1 MKHIYTLLLTAIT
14 IVMMGTEVLQAQQE
28 VTVRE
33 LNTYAAPLTSQ
44 NDLPNHPLVTSPAT
58 IVTFDAV
65 VVAYPKN
72 SGLASITNEDV
83 PGRIHLFVTDVN
95 AIADGREGMS
105 IQFVVDGAQ
114 RTALEALTRGD
125 VIRVV
130 GDLRFFGNTNQ
141 FNASSV
147 EPLGSIEDAEYTALA
162 PLLEPTVI
170 ALSELNVPS
179 EQAGLHKWN
188 AANYTTY
195 NARYVKLEGLE
206 VIDSFQSETGRPW
219 FILSDGTTII
229 TSNDTSLRFR
239 NDRSSGGN
247 DYSTLGLGYN
257 ARRLAVD
264 LDGPFTPP
272 APGSVVDV
280 SGFVVVNTFN
290 PGGFDES
297 GDQSTLKIAPWDDGV
312 VWASDG
318 VDPALRLQP
327 EGWPNDFVVQGFA
340 SLVSD
345 LEISPETILDGADV
359 TVSANVLLPE
369 EDYTLNSVVINF
381 TATDFGGVETTGEA
395 TMSNT
400 TGGTYSHTFTGGF
413 DGFTNVEFTITATAT
428 TPGAVETKGRLS
440 GSFDVG
446 SSTQA
451 SPVVI
456 SAESGEYTNFVQVSM
471 TTPSPDSTIY
481 YTTDGADPDDT
492 STEYTGAINVLETTT
507 IKAIAY
513 SGTLSPSPIT
523 SATYTIVNN
532 DKETLLDLR
541 TSATGQSYRYTGDAV
556 MTYFRPNNRNQRYI
570 QDASGAVLIDDN
582 PGTITTTY
590 NVGDVFSGL
599 IGNLGA
605 FSGTTQFVPQLDPG
619 APAANVAVEPPTVTL
634 AELDFAIHESML
646 VRVENV
652 SFSATGDFSSGTNYQ
667 ITDPSLGEDQ
677 TVVFRT
683 SFSES
688 NYIGQPIPTDNVN
701 LTALVTQFS
710 GTIQLV
716 ARSLDDFEIVTS
728 NELTEGPKV
737 FSLNQNYPNPFNPS
751 TLIRY
756 NIAEASEVRLAVYDI
771 LGRRV
776 ATLVN
781 ELQTPGAYTVN
792 FNANHLASG
801 TYIYRLEAGN
811 FVSIKKMML
820 IK

>member
-14 IVMMGTEVLQAQQE
+14 IVMMGTEVLNAQQQ
-28 VTVRE
+28 VKVRD
-33 LNTYAAPLTSQ
+33 LNTYDAPLTSQ
-44 NDLPNHPLVTSPAT
+44 NDLPTHPLVTSPAT

-72 SGLASITNEDV
+72 SGLASITNDGV

-95 AIADGREGMS
+95 AIADGRDGMS
-105 IQFVVDGAQ
+105 IQFVVAGAE

-125 VIRVV
+125 IIRVV
-130 GDLRFFGNTNQ
+130 GDLRFFNNTNQ

-147 EPLGSIEDAEYTALA
+147 EPLGSIEDAEYEDLA
-162 PLLEPTVI
+162 PLLEPTVVTLGEI
-170 ALSELNVPS
+170 NVPS
-179 EQAGLHKWN
+179 DQAGLHKWN
-188 AANYTTY
+188 AANYTKY
-195 NARYVKLEGLE
+195 NARYVKIEGLE

-219 FILSDGTTII
+219 FILSDGTSII

-257 ARRLAVD
+257 ARRLATD

-272 APGSVVDV
+272 APGAVVDV
-280 SGFVVVNTFN
+280 SGFIVVNTFN

-318 VDPALRLQP
+318 TDPLLRLQP

-340 SLVSD
+340 SLVTD
-345 LEISPETILDGADV
+345 LSITPETILDGADV
-359 TVSANVLLPE
+359 TVSASVLLPE

-381 TATDFGGVETTGEA
+381 SATDFGGTVTTGEA
-395 TMSNT
+395 TMTAS
-400 TGGTYSHTFTGGF
+400 GDTYSHTFSGGF
-413 DGFTNVEFTITATAT
+413 SGFTNVEFTITATAT
-428 TPGAVETKGRLS
+428 TPSAVQTRGRLS

-446 SSTQA
+446 SETQA
-451 SPVVI
+451 SPVVF
-456 SAESGEYTNFVQVSM
+456 SAESGEFTNFVRVSLS
-471 TTPSPDSTIY
+471 TPSPDSTIY
-481 YTTDGADPDDT
+481 YTLDGTDPDNS
-492 STEYTGAINVLETTT
+492 STEYIGPIDVLETTT
-507 IKAIAY
+507 IRAIAY
-513 SGTLSPSPIT
+513 SGTLSPSPIN

-532 DKETLLDLR
+532 DKETLLALR
-541 TSATGQSYRYTGDAV
+541 TSATGESYRYTGNAV
-556 MTYFRPNNRNQRYI
+556 MTHFRPTSRNQRYI
-570 QDASGAVLIDDN
+570 QDSSGAILIDDS

-605 FSGTTQFVPQLDPG
+605 FRGTSQFVPQLDPG
-619 APAANVAVEPPTVTL
+619 APAATVAVEPPTVTL
-634 AELDFAIHESML
+634 ANLDLAIHESML
-646 VRVENV
+646 VRIENV
-652 SFSATGDFSSGTNYQ
+652 SFSATGDFNSSTNYDL
-667 ITDPSLGEDQ
+667 TDPSLGEAE
-677 TVVFRT
+677 TVIFRT
-683 SFSES
+683 SFGEA
-688 NYIGQPIPTDNVN
+688 NYIGQPIPEDDVN

-728 NELTEGPKV
+728 NEFTEGPKE

>member
-1 MKHIYTLLLTAIT
+1 MKHIYTLLITAIT
-14 IVMMGTEVLQAQQE
+14 IVMMGTEVLNAQQQ
-28 VTVRE
+28 VTVRD
-33 LNTYAAPLTSQ
+33 LNTYDAPLASQ

-72 SGLASITNEDV
+72 SGLASITNDGV

-95 AIADGREGMS
+95 AIADGRDGMS
-105 IQFVVDGAQ
+105 IQFVVAGAE

-147 EPLGSIEDAEYTALA
+147 EPLGSIEDAEYEDLA
-162 PLLEPTVI
+162 PLLEPTAI
-170 ALSELNVPS
+170 SLSELNIPS
-179 EQAGLHKWN
+179 DQPGLHKWN
-188 AANYTTY
+188 AENYTKY
-195 NARYVKLEGLE
+195 NARYVKIEGLE

-219 FILSDGTTII
+219 FILSDGTSII

-247 DYSTLGLGYN
+247 NYSDLGLGYN
-257 ARRLAVD
+257 ARRLAAD

-272 APGSVVDV
+272 APGAVVDV
-280 SGFVVVNTFN
+280 SGFIVVNTFN

-318 VDPALRLQP
+318 TDPALRLQP
-327 EGWPNDFVVQGFA
+327 DGWPNDFVVQGFA
-340 SLVSD
+340 SLVTD
-345 LEISPETILDGADV
+345 LSISPATILDGEDV

-369 EDYTLNSVVINF
+369 EDYTLNSVVISF
-381 TATDFGGVETTGEA
+381 TATDFGGTVTTGEA
-395 TMSNT
+395 AMTASGN
-400 TGGTYSHTFTGGF
+400 TYSHTFTGGF
-413 DGFTNVEFTITATAT
+413 DGFTSVEFTITATAT
-428 TPGAVETKGRLS
+428 TPGAVETRGRLN

-446 SSTQA
+446 SETQA
-451 SPVVI
+451 SPVAF
-456 SAESGEYTNFVQVSM
+456 SAESGEYTNFVRVTMS
-471 TTPSPDSTIY
+471 TPSPDSTIY
-481 YTTDGADPDDT
+481 YTTDGTDPDNS
-492 STEYTGAINVLETTT
+492 STEYSGAIDLLETTT
-507 IKAIAY
+507 VKAIAY
-513 SGTLSPSPIT
+513 SGTLSPSPIN

-532 DKETLLDLR
+532 DKETLLALR
-541 TSATGQSYRYTGDAV
+541 TSATGQSYRYTGEAV
-556 MTYFRPNNRNQRYI
+556 MTHFRPTNRNQRYI

-582 PGTITTTY
+582 PGRITTTY

-619 APAANVAVEPPTVTL
+619 TPAANVAVEPPTVTL

-646 VRVENV
+646 VRIENV
-652 SFSATGDFSSGTNYQ
+652 SFSATGDFSSSTNYQ
-667 ITDPSLGEDQ
+667 ITDPSLGEGE

-683 SFSES
+683 SFGEA
-688 NYIGQPIPTDNVN
+688 NYIGQPIPEDEVN

-728 NELTEGPKV
+728 NELTEGPQE

>member
-14 IVMMGTEVLQAQQE
+14 IVMMGTEVLNAQQQ
-28 VTVRE
+28 VTVRD
-33 LNTYAAPLTSQ
+33 LNTYDAPLTSQ

-58 IVTFDAV
+58 VVTFDAV

-72 SGLASITNEDV
+72 SGLASITTDDV

-95 AIADGREGMS
+95 AIADGRDGMS
-105 IQFVVDGAQ
+105 IQFVVAGAE

-147 EPLGSIEDAEYTALA
+147 EPLGSIEDVDYEDLA
-162 PLLEPTVI
+162 PLLEPTVVD
-170 ALSELNVPS
+170 LSELNIPS

-188 AANYTTY
+188 ATNYTKY

-219 FILSDGTTII
+219 FILSDGTSII

-239 NDRSSGGN
+239 NDRSAGGN

-257 ARRLAVD
+257 ARRLATD
-264 LDGPFTPP
+264 LDGPFAPP

-280 SGFVVVNTFN
+280 SGFIVVNTFN
-290 PGGFDES
+290 PGGFDET
-297 GDQSTLKIAPWDDGV
+297 GGQSTLKIAPWDDGV

-318 VDPALRLQP
+318 TDPALRLQP

-340 SLVSD
+340 SLVTD
-345 LEISPETILDGADV
+345 LSITPENILDGDDV
-359 TVSANVLLPE
+359 TVSASVLLPE

-381 TATDFGGVETTGEA
+381 SATDFDGTVTTGEA
-395 TMSNT
+395 TMTAS
-400 TGGTYSHTFTGGF
+400 GDTYSHTFTGGF

-446 SSTQA
+446 SETQA
-451 SPVVI
+451 SPVVF
-456 SAESGEYTNFVQVSM
+456 SAASGEFTNFVRVSLS
-471 TTPSPDSTIY
+471 TPSPDSTIY
-481 YTTDGADPDDT
+481 YTLDNSDPDNS
-492 STEYTGAINVLETTT
+492 STEYTGPIDVLETTT
-507 IKAIAY
+507 VKAIAY
-513 SGTLSPSPIT
+513 SGTLSPSPIN
-523 SATYTIVNN
+523 SAMYTIVNN
-532 DKETLLDLR
+532 DAATLTELR
-541 TSATGQSYRYTGDAV
+541 TSAQGQSYRFTGEAV
-556 MTYFRPNNRNQRYI
+556 VTYARAARNQKYLM
-570 QDASGAVLIDDN
+570 DNSGGILVDDN
-582 PGTITTTY
+582 AGTIASTY
-590 NVGDVFSGL
+590 VVGDVISGL

-605 FSGTTQFVPQLDPG
+605 FNGLRQFVPQINPG
-619 APAANVAVEPPTVTL
+619 APTSTAAVEPVTITL
-634 AELDFAIHESML
+634 AELDLDVHESML
-646 VRVENV
+646 VRIENV
-652 SFSATGDFSSGTNYQ
+652 SFSVTGDFAVNTNYEL
-667 ITDPSLGEDQ
+667 TDPSLGEDV
-677 TVVFRT
+677 TVRFRS
-683 SFSES
+683 SFGEA
-688 NYIGQPIPTDNVN
+688 NYIGQPIPEDNVN
-701 LTALVTQFS
+701 MIVLVNRFNDVPQV
-710 GTIQLV
+710 V
-716 ARSLDDFEIVTS
+716 ARSLADFEVVTS
-728 NELTEGPKV
+728 NELAESPQE